1 MNRSGG
7 EGAKYGVGAIPTMFN
22 GRQYRSRLE
31 ARWAAFMSLCGWEHE
46 YEPLDLNGWIPDF
59 AIWGDEGST
68 VWVEVKPVIEF
79 PRDVADKME
88 DGLPEEYRER
98 GDELLILGV
107 RPPPNALSSRL
118 ANRSRLG
125 WMAQHAPPSAPKEWR
140 WRDCLFGR
148 WIEEAP
154 FGFCYPYRPYVDRI
168 TGERSGGRMPG
179 AEGGDLARLW
189 AEASNRVQW
198 RAPRDGDDG

>member
-1 MNRSGG
+1 MGG
-7 EGAKYGVGAIPTMFN
+7 V
-22 GRQYRSRLE
+22 
-31 ARWAAFMSLCGWEHE
+31 MSLCGWEHE
-46 YEPLDLNGWIPDF
+46 YEPLDLNGWIPGF

-68 VWVEVKPVIEF
+68 VWVEVKPVMGF
-79 PRDVADKME
+79 PRDVADKVE

-107 RPPPNALSSRL
+107 RPPPNAVSSRL

-125 WMAQHAPPSAPKEWR
+125 WLAQHAPPSAPKEWR

-148 WIEEAP
+148 WMEDAP
-154 FGFCYPYRPYVDRI
+154 FGFCYPYRPYVDCI